1 MPYKMNR
8 PENDT
13 VAPALKKNGG
23 YHKGQVN
30 DAEKEEMNDNIAM
43 GKGPAKPKSV
53 VSARPKSTKS
63 TKSLMFGDTPDES
76 TLMAADGTTSTAPTF
91 SDFIDEA
98 KNNRKDP
105 DTKKAKKVNKKLLG
119 K

>member
-1 MPYKMNR
+1 MSYKMNR

-43 GKGPAKPKSV
+43 GKGPAKPKNMM
-53 VSARPKSTKS
+53 SARPKSIVE
-63 TKSLMFGDTPDES
+63 LNPDS
-76 TLMAADGTTSTAPTF
+76 DDIAPAVPRIADV
-91 SDFIDEA
+91 INEE
-98 KNNRKDP
+98 KEKKKDP
-105 DTKKAKKVNKKLLG
+105 DTKRAKKLNKKLLG
-119 K
+119 

>member
-1 MPYKMNR
+1 MYR

-43 GKGPAKPKSV
+43 GKGPAKPKNMM
-53 VSARPKSTKS
+53 SARPKSIVE
-63 TKSLMFGDTPDES
+63 LNPDS
-76 TLMAADGTTSTAPTF
+76 DDIAPAVPRIADV
-91 SDFIDEA
+91 INEE
-98 KNNRKDP
+98 KEKKKDP
-105 DTKKAKKVNKKLLG
+105 DTKRAKKLNKKLLG
-119 K
+119 